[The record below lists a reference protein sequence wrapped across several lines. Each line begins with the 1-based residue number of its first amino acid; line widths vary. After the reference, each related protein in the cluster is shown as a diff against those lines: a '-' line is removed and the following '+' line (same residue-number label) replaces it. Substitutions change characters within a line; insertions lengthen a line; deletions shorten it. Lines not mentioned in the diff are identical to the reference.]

1 MLLLFLSK
9 GRIHVNTE
17 MVGIFT
23 GHVVRAISGICVG
36 IMSYGISSWL
46 EKKSF
51 PSINGLLLSIIGT
64 GALVSAFLIMILFRG
79 IRIQPLVI
87 ALLFMGVSISC
98 SGKASISTRYPTA
111 LCKFL
116 GTWSLSLF
124 LMHSSVRWALLL
136 LARHNSR
143 FQSLLSKQDTQSVL
157 LVLAVF
163 VLLGLLLGYLET
175 VIYKPKGNRL
185 PQNMTIKC

>member
-98 SGKASISTRYPTA
+98 SGTASVETRYPPA
-111 LCKFL
+111 LCEFL
-116 GTWSLSLF
+116 GAWSLSLY
-124 LMHSSVRWALLL
+124 LMHSSARWMLLL
-136 LARHNSR
+136 FARNNAW
-143 FQSLLSKQDTQSVL
+143 FQSLLSKQDARSVL
-157 LVLAVF
+157 LVLAIYVP
-163 VLLGLLLGYLET
+163 LGLFLGYLGC
-175 VIYKPKGNRL
+175 VICKAKGNRP
-185 PQNMTIKC
+185 PQKTPTKC